1 MDTDVI
7 PIRKRYASPHIMG
20 TYPRRCRHLIRRM
33 MPRFPVAGAC
43 PVNAQAPAQT
53 HAPHTVLVLGGGAMR
68 GMAHIGVIRAL
79 TEARIAID
87 AIVGTSI
94 GALIGARWAAGA
106 SIEELE
112 DDALNVTEPAVLKRN
127 LKAYVLGGV
136 AQAALYDGEHYRDLI
151 QRLIAPATFATLI
164 RPLRVNALSLR
175 NGDER
180 WFGSG
185 ADCTLGLVD
194 AVYASG
200 ALPLVFPPLVLA
212 DGDIVVDGGLK
223 TMVGLL
229 EAIRW
234 GARRIIAIDVSE
246 VIDADDV
253 AWERQGLVGIHGR
266 VVQILAEPQRATIQA
281 ARGRVP
287 TLHIRPPVNQ
297 WPSFTFTATRELIDA
312 GYEAVRDALA
322 SPESAKFH
330 AAAPI
335 GPAIARHGVETI
347 R

>member
-1 MDTDVI
+1 MPHF
-7 PIRKRYASPHIMG
+7 PIA
-20 TYPRRCRHLIRRM
+20 
-33 MPRFPVAGAC
+33 AQC
-43 PVNAQAPAQT
+43 PANAQAPALT
-53 HAPHTVLVLGGGAMR
+53 HTPHTVLVLGGGAMR

-79 TEARIAID
+79 LEARIEID

-94 GALIGARWAAGA
+94 GALIGARWASGA

-112 DDALNVTEPAVLKRN
+112 SDAMNVTEQTVLKRN
-127 LKAYVLGGV
+127 IKAYVLGGV
-136 AQAALYDGEHYRDLI
+136 AQMALYDGEHYRDLI
-151 QRLIAPATFATLI
+151 QRLIAPATFASLL

-194 AVYASG
+194 AIYASG
-200 ALPLVFPPLVLA
+200 ALPLVFPPLTMA
-212 DGDIVVDGGLK
+212 DDDIVVDGGLK

-246 VIDADDV
+246 IINTDDV

-266 VVQILAEPQRATIQA
+266 VVQILAEPQRLMIQA

-287 TLHIRPPVNQ
+287 TLHIRPPVHKWQ
-297 WPSFTFTATRELIDA
+297 SFTFTATRELIDA
-312 GYEAVRDALA
+312 GYESVRDALA
-322 SPESAKFH
+322 APESARFH

-335 GPAIARHGVETI
+335 GPAIVRHRKETDTI
-347 R
+347 SAAD

>member
-1 MDTDVI
+1 MPAHF
-7 PIRKRYASPHIMG
+7 PIAGQSP
-20 TYPRRCRHLIRRM
+20 
-33 MPRFPVAGAC
+33 AD
-43 PVNAQAPAQT
+43 AQAPAQT
-53 HAPHTVLVLGGGAMR
+53 GAPHTVLVLGGGAMR

-79 TEARIAID
+79 TEARIEID

-106 SIEELE
+106 TIEELE
-112 DDALNVTEPAVLKRN
+112 YDALSVTEPAVLRRN

-151 QRLIAPATFATLI
+151 QRLIAPATFASLI

-180 WFGSG
+180 WFGWG
-185 ADCTLGLVD
+185 ADTTLKLVD

-200 ALPLVFPPLVLA
+200 ALPLVFPPMILP
-212 DGDIVVDGGLK
+212 DNDIVVDGGLK
-223 TMVGLL
+223 TMVGLF

-246 VIDADDV
+246 IINTDDT

-266 VVQILAEPQRATIQA
+266 VVQILAEPQRAAIQA

-287 TLHIRPPVNQ
+287 TLHIRPAVDR

-312 GYEAVRDALA
+312 GYEAVTRALA
-322 SPESAKFH
+322 APESARFH
-330 AAAPI
+330 SAAPI
-335 GPAIARHGVETI
+335 GPAIVGRRA
-347 R
+347 